1 MERVAEEEEVRV
13 RNEGSMVKVYFQ
25 VEAKFGNSNFL
36 QICCCKQKNLDQ
48 RAATKGA
55 SVMLAELALEVGLPE
70 GVLNIVHGTH
80 DIVNAICDDDDI
92 KAISFVGLNVAGMH
106 IYSRAAAKGKRVQSN
121 MGAKNHAIVMPDAN
135 VDATINASVY

>member
-1 MERVAEEEEVRV
+1 
-13 RNEGSMVKVYFQ
+13 MVKVYFQ
-25 VEAKFGNSNFL
+25 VEAKFGSSNFL

-55 SVMLAELALEVGLPE
+55 SVMLAELALEAGLPE